1 MTVKTVF
8 NKFKR
13 LAALLL
19 LLNIAACVPM
29 TRPAG
34 PAIANG
40 QLLSDVFITPDGSQL
55 PLKKWHTP
63 QTEIKAVIIAIHGF
77 NDYSNFFHLA
87 GTYLSQQQTIS
98 YAYDQRGF
106 GGSPNRGLWA
116 GIDTYIDD
124 LNCFI
129 QLVKTKHPETP
140 VYLLGESMGAA
151 IVITTITQ
159 ANHQAIDGIIL
170 AAPAVWA
177 RETMPWYQTAILW
190 TFAHT
195 APWMTLT
202 GESVEI
208 MPSDN
213 IEILKA
219 LARDPLVIKET
230 RVDSIYGLANLMDQA
245 YSSASLIADNALL
258 LYGEKDEVIPKE
270 PTYEFLNNLPVSTSS
285 HFTIALY
292 KNSYHMLLRD
302 LDAAILWNDI
312 AFWINTFSTPLPSG
326 ADIRAR
332 LILNVED

>member
-8 NKFKR
+8 YKFQR
-13 LAALLL
+13 LTALLL
-19 LLNIAACVPM
+19 LLNIVACMPM
-29 TRPAG
+29 TRPSG
-34 PAIANG
+34 PVIANG

-55 PLKKWHTP
+55 PLKNWHTP
-63 QTEIKAVIIAIHGF
+63 QTEINAVIIAIHGF
-77 NDYSNFFHLA
+77 NDYSNFFQLPGA
-87 GTYLSQQQTIS
+87 YLSQHQTIS

-116 GIDTYIDD
+116 GIATYIDD

-129 QLVKTKHPETP
+129 QLVKIRHPETP

-159 ANHQAIDGIIL
+159 ANHQAVDGIIL

-177 RETMPWYQTAILW
+177 RETMPWYQTAVLW

-195 APWMTLT
+195 VPWMTLT

-230 RVDSIYGLANLMDQA
+230 RVDTIYGLANLMDQA
-245 YSSASLIADNALL
+245 YSSASLITDNALL

-270 PTYEFLNNLPVSTSS
+270 PSYQFLNNLPDSTSN
-285 HFTIALY
+285 HFTIAIY
-292 KNSYHMLLRD
+292 KNGYHMLLRD
-302 LDAAILWNDI
+302 MGAAILWNDI
-312 AFWINTFSTPLPSG
+312 DFWMNSFASPLPSG
-326 ADIRAR
+326 ADILAQQ
-332 LILNVED
+332 ILKK